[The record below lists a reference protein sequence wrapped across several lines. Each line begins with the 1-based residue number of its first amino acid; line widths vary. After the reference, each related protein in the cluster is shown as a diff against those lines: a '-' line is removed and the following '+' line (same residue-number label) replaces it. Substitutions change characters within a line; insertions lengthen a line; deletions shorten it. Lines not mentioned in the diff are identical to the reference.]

1 VTPPAE
7 ETPKSVSATLLVDEL
22 EATELPDAEL
32 ASGAAGPMLGSFAA
46 TGTIQ
51 LVQAVIGVMLAR
63 ILGPSDRGELAA
75 IILWPML
82 ITTVGSLGIAQS
94 STYFAS
100 RAGRLGTVVGS
111 TLAIVTADA
120 LVLMAVGWLILPLA
134 LSGHDEAI
142 VQVGQRYLLIF
153 VPLCLLTVS
162 MISILNGAQRF
173 LWYQS
178 MRLLL
183 IGVTVAGIVALA
195 IGDEMTVTSASNA
208 YLLAYAVTAT
218 ASVALVLR
226 ASRGRIAVRRKK
238 VRDLL
243 GFGLKSQLSQS
254 MWALNERADQ
264 LVISAFFS
272 AATLGLYVVAVTL
285 TSLTTLIGFSFG
297 VVALP
302 LVARLDDPE
311 ERRRV
316 ARLIVSATLFCATL
330 VSVPIFIAEPALIR
344 FLFGEDFVGAAGVGR
359 VLLLAGIVFG
369 LNRVLEALLQA
380 ADRPLESSLGEGVA
394 LAVTA
399 AGLALL
405 LPLMGIMGA
414 GVTSLIAYSA
424 SSAFMVLR
432 AARALD
438 TPALTLLKPEREMI
452 HNLRSLARQLPGFG
466 GAGQRAARR

>member
-1 VTPPAE
+1 VKPPADE
-7 ETPKSVSATLLVDEL
+7 KPQPFAATLLADDL
-22 EATELPDAEL
+22 EATEIPDAEL
-32 ASGAAGPMLGSFAA
+32 ASGAAGPMVGSFAA
-46 TGTIQ
+46 TGAIQ
-51 LVQAVIGVMLAR
+51 LVQAVIGVILAR

-75 IILWPML
+75 VILWPTL
-82 ITTVGSLGIAQS
+82 ITTIGSLGIAQS
-94 STYFAS
+94 ATYHAS
-100 RAGRLGTVVGS
+100 QATRLGGVVGS
-111 TLAIVTADA
+111 TLAIVA
-120 LVLMAVGWLILPLA
+120 LDSVLLMAFGWLILPLA
-134 LSGHDEAI
+134 LSGHDPA
-142 VQVGQRYLLIF
+142 VVHTGQTFLLAF
-153 VPLCLLTVS
+153 VPLCLLAVS
-162 MISILNGAQRF
+162 MLSILNGSQRF

-195 IGDEMTVTSASNA
+195 VTGKMTVESAAGA
-208 YLLAYAVTAT
+208 YLLAYAITVVV
-218 ASVALVLR
+218 SLVLVFR
-226 ASRGRIAVRRKK
+226 ATGGGIAPSREGI
-238 VRDLL
+238 RDLL

-285 TSLTTLIGFSFG
+285 TSLTTLIGFSFA

-302 LVARLDDPE
+302 LIARLDSAE
-311 ERRRV
+311 ERRRI

-344 FLFGEDFVGAAGVGR
+344 FLFGEDFVGATGVGR

-369 LNRVLEALLQA
+369 LNRVLEAVLQA
-380 ADRPLESSLGEGVA
+380 ADRPLESSIGEGVA

-399 AGLALL
+399 AGLAVL
-405 LPLMGIMGA
+405 LPTMGIMGA

-424 SSAFMVLR
+424 SSTFMVRR

-438 TPALTLLKPEREMI
+438 MPALRLIKPEREMI
-452 HNLRSLARQLPGFG
+452 HGIRSLIRLVPGFG
-466 GAGQRAARR
+466 QR

>member
-1 VTPPAE
+1 MPQPVP
-7 ETPKSVSATLLVDEL
+7 ATLLSDDL
-22 EATELPDAEL
+22 EATDLPDAEL
-32 ASGAAGPMLGSFAA
+32 AAGAAGPMLGSFAA

-82 ITTVGSLGIAQS
+82 ITTVGSLGIAQA

-100 RAGRLGTVVGS
+100 RTQRLGVVVGS
-111 TLAIVTADA
+111 TLAIVAVDSLA
-120 LVLMAVGWLILPLA
+120 LMAFGWLILPLA
-134 LSGHDEAI
+134 LSGHDPTI
-142 VQVGQRYLLIF
+142 VDVGQRYLLIF

-183 IGVTVAGIVALA
+183 IGVTVAGIAGLA
-195 IGDEMTVTSASNA
+195 IADEMTVTSASNV

-218 ASVALVLR
+218 ASVALVVR
-226 ASRGRIAVRRKK
+226 AARAARGGIGVRREK

-302 LVARLDDPE
+302 LIARLDDPE

-344 FLFGEDFVGAAGVGR
+344 FLFGDAFVGATGVGR

-399 AGLALL
+399 AGLAAL

-424 SSAFMVLR
+424 SSAFMVRR

-438 TPALTLLKPEREMI
+438 IPALTLLKPERETI
-452 HNLRSLARQLPGFG
+452 HNLRSLVGQLPGFG
-466 GAGQRAARR
+466 GSG